1 MEAVEWTHMVETE
14 IHEKGTTMS
23 TDHGITVEQ
32 EAYGEYNGVVVERYV
47 LTSPSGLS
55 VALLSF
61 GAIIQELWVPDAAG
75 NTANVVLGF
84 RSLSQYLAKHPHF
97 GSVIGRYANR
107 IGGASFS
114 LDGTEF
120 HLTPNKGTFTQHG
133 GNRPFDRYVWE
144 SGVVDTEHGP
154 GVKMTH
160 VSPDGDEGF
169 PGEFTATVT
178 YSLTPENGLRLDYT
192 ATTTKPTVHNLTNHA
207 YFNLAGEAAGD
218 AEHHILTL
226 NATEYTPTG
235 VDQIPTGEIAKVKGT
250 ALDFTTPRPLDDAI
264 RAGRDPQI
272 RIARGVDHN
281 FVVKRRKGSKNLVEA
296 GKLEDPA
303 SGRIMTIH
311 TTMPGIQVY
320 TSNSLDGSIV
330 GYSGRLYRQSD
341 AVCFETQNFP
351 DAPNHREFPSAVLRP
366 GEEFSSTTIYAFSN
380 ASEKAE
386 TPSED
391 VPEANV
397 QPATRGKSAKGG
409 RKTAS
414 KKK

>member
-1 MEAVEWTHMVETE
+1 MADTE
-14 IHEKGTTMS
+14 IHEKGATMS
-23 TDHGITVEQ
+23 TEHGVTVEQ
-32 EAYGEYNGVVVERYV
+32 AAYGEYNGVTVERYV
-47 LTSPSGLS
+47 LANASGLS
-55 VALLSF
+55 VSLLTF

-84 RSLSQYLAKHPHF
+84 KNLSQYLAKHPHF

-120 HLTPNKGTFTQHG
+120 HLTPNKGSFTQHG

-144 SGVVDTEHGP
+144 SEIVETDHGP

-160 VSPDGDEGF
+160 ISPDGDEGF

-192 ATTTKPTVHNLTNHA
+192 ATTTKPTVQNLTNHT

-218 AEHHILTL
+218 VEHHILTL

-235 VDQIPTGEIAKVKGT
+235 IDQIPTGEIAKVKGT

-264 RAGRDPQI
+264 RNGRDSQI
-272 RIARGVDHN
+272 RIGRGLDHN
-281 FVVKRRKGSKNLVEA
+281 FAIKRKKGTNALVQA
-296 GKLEDPA
+296 GTLEDPA
-303 SGRIMTIH
+303 SGRVMTIH
-311 TTMPGIQVY
+311 TTMPGVQVY

-366 GEEFSSTTIYAFSN
+366 GDVFTSTTIYEFSN
-380 ASEKAE
+380 AS
-386 TPSED
+386 
-391 VPEANV
+391 PEAGA
-397 QPATRGKSAKGG
+397 PPEDAPEATTPPEKRGKSASGG
-409 RKTAS
+409 RKPAS
-414 KKK
+414 AKKK

>member
-1 MEAVEWTHMVETE
+1 MQMADQEHD
-14 IHEKGTTMS
+14 EKGTTMA
-23 TDHGITVEQ
+23 TDHGITIEQ
-32 EAYGEYNGVVVERYV
+32 ESYGEYNGVIVERYV
-47 LTSPSGLS
+47 LSNGNGLS

-61 GAIIQELWVPDAAG
+61 GAIIQELWVPDASG

-84 RSLSQYLAKHPHF
+84 STLSQYLAKHPHF

-107 IGGASFS
+107 IGGASFT

-120 HLTPNKGTFTQHG
+120 HLTPNKGTFTAHG
-133 GNRPFDRYVWE
+133 GNRPFDRYVWDCE
-144 SGVVDTEHGP
+144 VVDTDHGP

-169 PGEFTATVT
+169 PGEFTVTVT
-178 YSLTPENGLRLDYT
+178 YSLTPDNGLRLDYT
-192 ATTTKPTVHNLTNHA
+192 AATTKPTVHNLTNHA

-218 AEHHILTL
+218 VEHHILWL

-235 VDQIPTGEIAKVKGT
+235 TDQIPTGEIAKVKGT

-264 RAGRDPQI
+264 RSGREPQI
-272 RIARGVDHN
+272 RIARGIDHN
-281 FVVKRRKGSKNLVEA
+281 FVIKRKKGSNDLVKA
-296 GKLEDPA
+296 GTVEDPA
-303 SGRIMTIH
+303 SGRMMAIH

-351 DAPNHREFPSAVLRP
+351 DAPNHHEFPSAVLRP
-366 GEEFSSTTIYAFSN
+366 NDEFTSTTIYQFSN
-380 ASEKAE
+380 TGTDAE
-386 TPSED
+386 AGD
-391 VPEANV
+391 APEAIS
-397 QPATRGKSAKGG
+397 QPEPAGKAGKATRKSSAKK
-409 RKTAS
+409 R
-414 KKK
+414 